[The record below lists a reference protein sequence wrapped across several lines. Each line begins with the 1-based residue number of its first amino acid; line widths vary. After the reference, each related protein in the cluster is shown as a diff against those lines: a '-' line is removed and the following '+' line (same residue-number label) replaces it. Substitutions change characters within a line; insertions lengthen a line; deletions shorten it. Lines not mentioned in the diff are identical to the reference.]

1 MLRKS
6 GFVKPLLISALS
18 LLGIILAALFWFNGA
33 SDENLVDNQLLFT
46 AFRGEFVSAITES
59 GEVESS
65 SNVEIRCEVK
75 SRGSGG
81 TAIISIVPE
90 GTFVNKGDF
99 LVQFDDTTLKDRL
112 IEQEILVAQNKASL
126 IQAENDLVAAEE
138 MAKEY
143 NKGTYN
149 LELETVEAEIA
160 VSRESLKRAEEYL
173 KFSIQLN
180 AKSFITGRQLK
191 ADEFSVNKA
200 TIELNLA
207 LQKRDVL
214 IGFTKSRTEEQ
225 LNAEVKKLEA
235 SLEAAQ
241 STLRL
246 AEKRKKEFSQ
256 QVDKCRIV
264 APKSGQVVYASENDR
279 DNSIIIEE
287 GALIRDGQEVIYLPD
302 PSKMQV
308 RTKVNDSKINFVKKG
323 NEVEIR
329 LDSAPDESISGVV
342 REVATFPMP
351 QRWYQ
356 APIEYE
362 VFVDVTD
369 TSGRA
374 KSGLRAKAKIIVDRK
389 QDSLQIPA
397 SAVVRHE
404 GEYFVIA
411 VESGR
416 YVSRKVTLGSNN
428 DKFVVVETGIDVGDE
443 VLINPEKQKE
453 KIEFPKT

>member
-1 MLRKS
+1 M
-6 GFVKPLLISALS
+6 
-18 LLGIILAALFWFNGA
+18 
-33 SDENLVDNQLLFT
+33 
-46 AFRGEFVSAITES
+46 
-59 GEVESS
+59 
-65 SNVEIRCEVK
+65 
-75 SRGSGG
+75 
-81 TAIISIVPE
+81 
-90 GTFVNKGDF
+90 
-99 LVQFDDTTLKDRL
+99 
-112 IEQEILVAQNKASL
+112 
-126 IQAENDLVAAEE
+126 
-138 MAKEY
+138 
-143 NKGTYN
+143 
-149 LELETVEAEIA
+149 
-160 VSRESLKRAEEYL
+160 
-173 KFSIQLN
+173 
-180 AKSFITGRQLK
+180 
-191 ADEFSVNKA
+191 
-200 TIELNLA
+200 
-207 LQKRDVL
+207 
-214 IGFTKSRTEEQ
+214 
-225 LNAEVKKLEA
+225 
-235 SLEAAQ
+235 
-241 STLRL
+241 
-246 AEKRKKEFSQ
+246 
-256 QVDKCRIV
+256 
-264 APKSGQVVYASENDR
+264 
-279 DNSIIIEE
+279 
-287 GALIRDGQEVIYLPD
+287 
-302 PSKMQV
+302 
-308 RTKVNDSKINFVKKG
+308 
-323 NEVEIR
+323 EIR